1 MESFPAHPPTG
12 KVPTVIFST
21 SLTDEAEVKDAVDF
35 CESVVPAVRARVPQA
50 RFVVASKDP
59 ITNPA
64 AAGRLRGVELL
75 PSTDLRLLFHDR
87 AVAAA
92 PLHAGFDVRGSVLEA
107 MAAGIPV
114 VTTGRVR
121 EHLGATA
128 DFELR
133 VGDTATDFARHVVEL
148 LLNNSEREAVGAN
161 GRPVRAGATSPG
173 RSSGPAWRPCSPGAA
188 KGRSAANRGPGV
200 AADPGRVRRVSA
212 CAFSC
217 SPIASRIRRT
227 PGTRRARFTSPV
239 TWPGITI

>member
-1 MESFPAHPPTG
+1 M
-12 KVPTVIFST
+12 IFST
-21 SLTDEAEVKDAVDF
+21 SLTDEAEVRDAVDF

-87 AVAAA
+87 AVAAG

-107 MAAGIPV
+107 MAAGVPV

-133 VGDTATDFARHVVEL
+133 VGDTTAEFARHVVEL

-161 GRPVRAGATSPG
+161 GRRFVRANFSWEVFGTRLETLLTGAV
-173 RSSGPAWRPCSPGAA
+173 
-188 KGRSAANRGPGV
+188 KGRATANGGPEPRPIPAAFGG
-200 AADPGRVRRVSA
+200 
-212 CAFSC
+212 
-217 SPIASRIRRT
+217 
-227 PGTRRARFTSPV
+227 
-239 TWPGITI
+239 